1 MMSSSFPTGFYAVHR
16 EARLVSVRDCYTQPM
31 ETGTSGREKR
41 PPSALGSAGLPQ
53 LMPRQAE
60 PTEGSVPTG
69 RRPLFENGLAL
80 GTFDDGSLA
89 YLSDLDRRRP
99 TYIVGKT
106 GTGKSTAIHTM
117 MLSDLESGR
126 GFALL
131 DPHGDLAEQVADCV
145 PEFRFNDVAY
155 VDPSDPTHCLGFN
168 PLHNV
173 APDNRPLVAAHV
185 VATFAHIWNLSLDVA
200 PRLTYILYN
209 SVRLLLDAPG
219 STLLGLQKLLV
230 DDVYRAQ
237 LLTTASDPAVRAFWE
252 DEFGQLSDR
261 DAALAVSSLQ
271 NKVGML
277 LAGPLRNIL
286 GQVTSTI
293 NIRRLM
299 DDGGVLIVNLN
310 KGRLGEG
317 PTHVL
322 GAFLA
327 TAFAQAAESRADIP
341 EEDRR
346 DFTLYADEFQNFATD
361 SFASTLSESR
371 KWRLNLVLS
380 HQFLGQL
387 PTVLRQAVIGN
398 AGSIIAFRIGGEDAD
413 TLHLEMQNRELVYDY
428 TKPGFINIAPPI
440 PLTNTANF
448 SAWLKLLENGEPTET
463 RLAYMDAPR
472 PDATGRLDA
481 VRSRSRARY
490 LRPRTLVERKI
501 NRFLDS
507 RPRDE
512 VHVWFDEKRSR
523 KARQHRK

>member
-1 MMSSSFPTGFYAVHR
+1 
-16 EARLVSVRDCYTQPM
+16 M
-31 ETGTSGREKR
+31 ETGISGREKR

-53 LMPRQAE
+53 LMPRPAG
-60 PTEGSVPTG
+60 PTEGSAPTG
-69 RRPLFENGLAL
+69 RRPLFEDGVYL
-80 GTFDDGSLA
+80 GAFDDGSA
-89 YLSDLDRRRP
+89 AFLSDLDRRRP

-106 GTGKSTAIHTM
+106 GTGKSTAMRSM
-117 MLSDLESGR
+117 MLDDLERGR

-131 DPHGDLAEQVADCV
+131 DPHGDLAEQIADCV
-145 PEFRFNDVAY
+145 PHSRFNDVIY
-155 VDPSDPTHCLGFN
+155 VDPSDPTQCLGFN

-173 APDNRPLVAAHV
+173 PLDRRPLIAARV
-185 VATFAHIWNLSLDVA
+185 VATFAHIWNLSLEVA

-209 SVRLLLDAPG
+209 GVRLLLDAPDA
-219 STLLGLQKLLV
+219 TLLGLQRLLV
-230 DDVYRAQ
+230 DDVYRAR
-237 LLTTASDPAVRAFWE
+237 LLETATDPAVRAFWE
-252 DEFGQLSDR
+252 EEFGQLSDR

-293 NIRRLM
+293 DIRRLM
-299 DDGGVLIVNLN
+299 DEGAVLIVNLH

-341 EEDRR
+341 EHERR

-387 PTVLRQAVIGN
+387 PTTLRQAVIGN

-428 TKPGFINIAPPI
+428 AKPGYINVAAPI
-440 PLTNTANF
+440 PLTNTSNF
-448 SAWLKLLENGEPTET
+448 TAWVKLLDNGEPTET

-472 PDATGRLDA
+472 PDIAGRLA
-481 VRSRSRARY
+481 AARARSRSRY
-490 LRPRTLVERKI
+490 LRPRAVVEKKI
-501 NRFLDS
+501 NAFFDGGK
-507 RPRDE
+507 DE
-512 VHVWFDEKRSR
+512 VHLWVGQDRR
-523 KARQHRK
+523 RRPGNR

>member
-1 MMSSSFPTGFYAVHR
+1 MIEGATNIP
-16 EARLVSVRDCYTQPM
+16 CYTSSM

-53 LMPRQAE
+53 LMPRHAE
-60 PTEGSVPTG
+60 PTEGCAPTG
-69 RRPLFENGLAL
+69 RRPLFEDGVVL
-80 GTFDDGSLA
+80 GAFDDGTLA
-89 YLSDLDRRRP
+89 FLSDLDRRRP
-99 TYIVGKT
+99 VYIVGKT
-106 GTGKSTAIHTM
+106 GTGKSTAMQTM
-117 MLSDLESGR
+117 MLSDLARGR

-131 DPHGDLAEQVADCV
+131 DPHGDLAEQVADCI
-145 PEFRFNDVAY
+145 PRSRFNDVAY
-155 VDPSDPTHCLGFN
+155 VDPSDPTHCVGFN

-173 APDNRPLVAAHV
+173 PPDRRPLVAAHV
-185 VATFAHIWNLSLDVA
+185 VATFSHIWNLSLDVA

-219 STLLGLQKLLV
+219 STLLGLPKLLV
-230 DDVYRAQ
+230 DEVYRAQ
-237 LLTTASDPAVRAFWE
+237 LLMTASDPSVRAFWE
-252 DEFGQLSDR
+252 DEFAQLSDR

-293 NIRRLM
+293 DIRRLM
-299 DDGGVLIVNLN
+299 DAGGVLIVNLN

-327 TAFAQAAESRADIP
+327 TAFAQAAEGRADTP

-428 TKPGFINIAPPI
+428 SKPGYINVAAPI
-440 PLTNTANF
+440 PLTQTSNF
-448 SAWLKLLENGEPTET
+448 SAWVKLLDNGEPTET
-463 RLAYMDAPR
+463 RLVCTDAPQ
-472 PDATGRLDA
+472 PDIRDRLAA
-481 VRSRSRARY
+481 VRARSRARF
-490 LRPRTLVERKI
+490 LRPRALVEDKI
-501 NRFLDS
+501 NRFLDPS
-507 RPRDE
+507 SKE
-512 VHVWFDEKRSR
+512 VHMWLDGKQRTLSR
-523 KARQHRK
+523 RG